1 MSKFQQD
8 TKNIWFPNQKEPVYD
23 PQDPISDYQFKEYWK
38 RERERCINGFDIAD
52 GQVRIDGFLY
62 WHTVYW
68 KIGMY
73 IELPNKRKVREIKVP
88 LLRDIEWDICN
99 NDIPTC
105 EREGLFYD
113 LVGSRDFGKSII
125 AASRAAWG
133 YTFFDNSECVISGG
147 ADNYIKLATDKIED
161 GLTNLHPIWK
171 KQRISNDWKK
181 EIKAGWKDK
190 KTNQPDP
197 KSSNSRILVR
207 NYENGNKSMAANGT
221 RPSFHLID
229 EIGTIPNLIGCVK
242 DSDGCWWSGGG
253 NKPSCLVMR
262 CGCVCAGT
270 KVWTASGKLVNIED
284 LKQKDGILGY
294 NGETYSKEEITWMKP
309 PSKKLCYRII
319 TTSGNILECSED
331 HPLMMGNRKLRT
343 IKKGIKNV
351 STLQFKQAKDIKI
364 GDHLYSVDKIDLF
377 GEEYYNHA
385 RLTGMLIGD
394 GYYCGSHISLSI
406 EDEGTRSFIESN
418 YKNSIRKNFE
428 TKNGDLYTDLSILK
442 MVPYFKSIG
451 IYNQSKFHKRLP
463 TNIDTYNKEALSE
476 LIAGYFDA
484 DGNVYYNSKKNTT
497 RIVLTSIVEELLQQ
511 VKFQL
516 NKFGIHSYICRE
528 ERNTKPLE
536 EYIGQQDHIFRLYI
550 SKDEDV
556 YRFKQEIPI
565 IHTKKVKALNSFIKG
580 NRDIGRSLLTFK
592 FNSEFPKGR
601 YFKDRDFLNGLVF
614 DRVSSVECIGEKEVY
629 NLTAGT
635 THTYLANGILTSNT
649 GGDMEVGG
657 EASEIFFAPESYN
670 GLAFDNPERPGT
682 KMGRFIPATKAK
694 MAYKEPKTLAEY
706 IRISHPD
713 LDKITILVSN
723 EEKCLK
729 EWWEPEYA
737 KAVKSGN
744 PKTILKFKAYWPLVP
759 SHSFLVLTANDFN
772 IDAAKAQ
779 QVRLR
784 NSNSLITPVTLIH
797 DGEKITHEF
806 TDKVPITQFPC
817 KDQSKDAPVC
827 ILEFP
832 PENIPFG
839 LYTAGVDPYRFSEA
853 EYSDSLGAVYIFKR
867 IHEINSEKY
876 SDMFVAWYVARPN
889 LKSTWQEQARLLIKM
904 YGAITLCEND
914 EYSFIDYMVSK
925 GDGHYIADKPEWIKQ
940 LIPNST
946 DKRAKGVSRASQ
958 SVRNMLDG
966 TYKSY
971 MDDEFHTEKDENGSV
986 LVSLTGVSKI
996 YDPMLLE
1003 ETIKYNNKKG
1013 NFDRIVAAELAIAQ
1027 ARKMDPYYTVKSVDD
1042 DPRLKSYFNKK
1053 RNKNSGLFTGSNSIL
1068 MPNYRKQKSLFR

>member
-8 TKNIWFPNQKEPVYD
+8 TNNVWFSDQREPVYD
-23 PQDPISDYQFKEYWK
+23 PTDPVSDYQFKEYWK
-38 RERERCINGFDIAD
+38 REQERCINGFDIAD
-52 GQVRIDGFLY
+52 GQVHIDGFLY

-73 IELPNKRKVREIKVP
+73 IELPNKRKVREIRVP

-99 NDIPTC
+99 IDIPTC

-229 EIGTIPNLIGCVK
+229 ETGTIPNLIGCVK

-262 CGCVCAGT
+262 CG
-270 KVWTASGKLVNIED
+270 
-284 LKQKDGILGY
+284 
-294 NGETYSKEEITWMKP
+294 
-309 PSKKLCYRII
+309 
-319 TTSGNILECSED
+319 
-331 HPLMMGNRKLRT
+331 
-343 IKKGIKNV
+343 
-351 STLQFKQAKDIKI
+351 
-364 GDHLYSVDKIDLF
+364 
-377 GEEYYNHA
+377 
-385 RLTGMLIGD
+385 
-394 GYYCGSHISLSI
+394 
-406 EDEGTRSFIESN
+406 
-418 YKNSIRKNFE
+418 
-428 TKNGDLYTDLSILK
+428 
-442 MVPYFKSIG
+442 
-451 IYNQSKFHKRLP
+451 
-463 TNIDTYNKEALSE
+463 
-476 LIAGYFDA
+476 
-484 DGNVYYNSKKNTT
+484 
-497 RIVLTSIVEELLQQ
+497 
-511 VKFQL
+511 
-516 NKFGIHSYICRE
+516 
-528 ERNTKPLE
+528 
-536 EYIGQQDHIFRLYI
+536 
-550 SKDEDV
+550 
-556 YRFKQEIPI
+556 
-565 IHTKKVKALNSFIKG
+565 
-580 NRDIGRSLLTFK
+580 
-592 FNSEFPKGR
+592 
-601 YFKDRDFLNGLVF
+601 
-614 DRVSSVECIGEKEVY
+614 
-629 NLTAGT
+629 
-635 THTYLANGILTSNT
+635 T
-649 GGDMEVGG
+649 GGNQEVGA
-657 EASEIFFAPESYN
+657 EAAEIFFAPESYN
-670 GLAFDNPERPGT
+670 GLSFDNPEQPGT

-694 MAYKEPKTLAEY
+694 MAYKEPKTLSEY
-706 IRISHPD
+706 LGISHPD

-759 SHSFLVLTANDFN
+759 SHSFLVLTSNDFN
-772 IDAAKAQ
+772 IEAAKAQ
-779 QVRLR
+779 QIRLR
-784 NSNSLITPVTLIH
+784 NNDSLITPVILNH
-797 DGEKITHEF
+797 NGEKIVHEF

-817 KDQSKDAPVC
+817 KDQSKDAPIC
-827 ILEFP
+827 ILEWP

-839 LYTAGVDPYRFSEA
+839 LYTAGVDPYRFSES

-876 SDMFVAWYVARPN
+876 SDMFVAWYVARPT

-914 EYSFIDYMVSK
+914 EYSFIDYMVGK

-946 DKRAKGVSRASQ
+946 DKRDKGISRASQ

-971 MDDEFHTEKDENGSV
+971 MDDEFHTEKDEKGSII
-986 LVSLTGVSKI
+986 VSLTGVSKI

-1013 NFDRIVAAELAIAQ
+1013 NYDRIVAAELAIAQ
-1027 ARKMDPYYTVKSVDD
+1027 ARKMDPYFTVTSVEK
-1042 DPRLKSYFNKK
+1042 DPRFKSYFNKK
-1053 RNKNSGLFTGSNSIL
+1053 KGKGNSIFAGETSTGFAL
-1068 MPNYRKQKSLFR
+1068 NGNKRKSLFR